1 MNLAQ
6 EQIGVLK
13 VQVKRLVA
21 AIDRRRNGNVGDQH
35 DRRRGVFQAVYHRGV
50 WGKDETS
57 PFFSG
62 LGSNGPAAQFYVEQ
76 MAVLLTQH
84 ARELGRPLSVVDIGC
99 GDFRI
104 GKALVER
111 VPELNYLGCDIV
123 PELVA
128 HNAKNHASERVHFQ
142 TLDAVCDP
150 LPKADVCLVRQV
162 FQHLSN
168 ADIQSVLAS
177 MRYPVVYVTEG
188 HPVRK
193 RGSANPDK
201 VVGPSVRFDWQTGQ
215 GRGVELSEA
224 PYCLHTQEVFRL
236 AVPPN
241 EVLVTEQLRMARHQ
255 RNAAAV

>member
-6 EQIGVLK
+6 QQMGVLK
-13 VQVKRLVA
+13 VQVKRLAA
-21 AIDRRRNGNVGDQH
+21 AIDRRRHNNPDAQH
-35 DRRRGVFQAVYHRGV
+35 DRRRGVFQAVYSRGV
-50 WGKDETS
+50 WGKDGAT
-57 PFFSG
+57 PFYSG
-62 LGSNGPAAQFYVEQ
+62 LGSNGLAAEFYVER
-76 MAVLLTQH
+76 MAALLNQNS
-84 ARELGRPLSVVDIGC
+84 RELGRPLRVVDIGC

-104 GKALVER
+104 GKALTDR
-111 VPELNYLGCDIV
+111 LPELNYLGCDIV

-128 HNAKNHASERVHFQ
+128 YNNKVYSNERIQFKA
-142 TLDAVCDP
+142 LDAVCDP
-150 LPKADVCLVRQV
+150 LPEADVCLVRQV

-168 ADIQSVLAS
+168 TDIQSVLANMS
-177 MRYPVVYVTEG
+177 YPVVYVTEG

-224 PYCLHTQEVFRL
+224 PYCLPTEEVFRL

-241 EVLVTEQLRMARHQ
+241 EVLITERLSMARAQ
-255 RNAAAV
+255 RNAATV

>member
-6 EQIGVLK
+6 EQMGVLK
-13 VQVKRLVA
+13 VQVKRLAA
-21 AIDRRRNGNVGDQH
+21 AIDRRRNNNPIDQH
-35 DRRRGVFQAVYHRGV
+35 DRRRGIFQTVYNRGV
-50 WGKDETS
+50 WGKDEAS
-57 PFFSG
+57 PFYSG
-62 LGSNGPAAQFYVEQ
+62 LGSNGPAAEFYVEQ
-76 MAVLLTQH
+76 MAALLSEH
-84 ARELGRPLSVVDIGC
+84 ARELDRPLQVVDIGC

-111 VPELNYLGCDIV
+111 VPELEYLGCDIV

-128 HNAKNHASERVHFQ
+128 HNVRTYFSERVNFK

-150 LPKADVCLVRQV
+150 LPEADVCLVRQV

-168 ADIQSVLAS
+168 ANIQCVLAG

-201 VVGPSVRFDWQTGQ
+201 VVGPSVRLIGKP
-215 GRGVELSEA
+215 GRGVVWS
-224 PYCLHTQEVFRL
+224 
-236 AVPPN
+236 
-241 EVLVTEQLRMARHQ
+241 
-255 RNAAAV
+255 